1 VKVTISEIYCCK
13 LDDLAESIIGT
24 FPRMVEWWIGKAERI
39 MEGRLRRP
47 VRYSEFRDMHYH

>member
-39 MEGRLRRP
+39 MEGG
-47 VRYSEFRDMHYH
+47 